1 MECHE
6 RRRRAMTARSGDD
19 LAATQHAAPLTRR
32 GALKAGAAGVAVG
45 GSALFKFAGGYALDA
60 PPRTAPGRRVLG
72 AGRYGDLATAP
83 RTGSFAW
90 GAPPA
95 PPPQRP
101 GISAGAR
108 TPDPPPTPR

>member
-45 GSALFKFAGGYALDA
+45 VSALFKFAGGYALDA
-60 PPRTAPGRRVLG
+60 ATRTAPGRRVLR
-72 AGRYGDLATAP
+72 ARRDGDPATALSP
-83 RTGSFAW
+83 APIARA
-90 GAPPA
+90 APPA
-95 PPPQRP
+95 PPPPR
-101 GISAGAR
+101 AGNHAR
-108 TPDPPPTPR
+108 AGTPRAP